1 METER
6 ASPRALSPLPNTT
19 KYWLSISPFECPS
32 YRQLNGFFC
41 VWNLFILAG
50 TCCFQESQTK
60 GFQWSFVGSR
70 QDDFWDLAFC
80 CFSSCEFMHP
90 IKMSQQSKFQQ
101 QKDVLHVPSWK
112 KGPQHGWLLRAI
124 WLFSEW
130 PTERKLTLESPS
142 VFAVK
147 KWQIHSYC
155 TRQTSGQT
163 IAYPPSF
170 LILSFKKH
178 FFIYLLRISH
188 MYALYFDHIHPFPT
202 QFPPST
208 PPIKYLSTSSY
219 QLCPFLL

>member
-1 METER
+1 MN
-6 ASPRALSPLPNTT
+6 AQVIGN
-19 KYWLSISPFECPS
+19 WMV
-32 YRQLNGFFC
+32 FFL

-60 GFQWSFVGSR
+60 GFQWSFVGPR

-90 IKMSQQSKFQQ
+90 IRMSQQSKFQQ

-112 KGPQHGWLLRAI
+112 GGPQYGWLLRAV

-130 PTERKLTLESPS
+130 PTERKLTLKSPS

-178 FFIYLLRISH
+178 FLFIFWEFHTCMHCILIISTH
-188 MYALYFDHIHPFPT
+188 FLPSSPQGPHP
-202 QFPPST
+202 PP
-208 PPIKYLSTSSY
+208 
-219 QLCPFLL
+219 